1 MGTIGKVHFFVPE
14 SKQKILLR
22 MLGCVKSTQTD
33 AHSKYTKVSLKRLPI
48 TKLEIIG
55 EENNDYNSLNRM
67 HAC

>member
-1 MGTIGKVHFFVPE
+1 
-14 SKQKILLR
+14 